1 MFTLVTRAVRSS
13 SSFSPLRTSRYGPV
27 RHVPVPCGE
36 FSSRW
41 ASSSKAPAG
50 ISPIAARAAL
60 PALGLRI
67 RLARLRRPQQPDQR
81 QRQNRQL
88 THPVQ
93 LIQRAAVQV
102 LARPQKNSRLPFV
115 FTPQTSLTPQRG
127 GNRRL

>member
-1 MFTLVTRAVRSS
+1 MFTLVTRAARSS

-41 ASSSKAPAG
+41 ASSSKAPVG
-50 ISPIAARAAL
+50 ILLIAARAAL

-67 RLARLRRPQQPDQR
+67 RPARLRRPRQPNQR
-81 QRQNRQL
+81 QRLKRQR

-102 LARPQKNSRLPFV
+102 PARPQKNSRPHLV
-115 FTPQTSLTPQRG
+115 FTPQTSLPPQRG
-127 GNRRL
+127 G